1 MKNIETK
8 RLLGYIDNFII
19 QLKLTNKSKH
29 TISSYKNT
37 LNCFYLYILE
47 DNEDFCLESIKK
59 SIILGFFEYKQNSIN
74 KQGELSPNTKKLLY
88 THLKSFFKYIES
100 ENEDKLYDFSKTF
113 DFKINT
119 PKRIPKGLDENEKSK
134 LLQYL
139 SSMLISSNNITSYR
153 NSLIIKMFFYCGLR
167 KNEMINLKLSDF
179 IEEDDVYVVYIV
191 GKGNKEREVFIK
203 KDLVE
208 FEINELKE
216 QKFVFVCET
225 INKNLMDGS
234 QVYRMLQSI
243 YVKLGIKASVHDL
256 RHTFATSLSYRN
268 VDITV
273 IKELLGHSSIQT
285 TAIYTNPSR
294 RRIKSAIIEV
304 F

>member
-1 MKNIETK
+1 
-8 RLLGYIDNFII
+8 
-19 QLKLTNKSKH
+19 
-29 TISSYKNT
+29 
-37 LNCFYLYILE
+37 
-47 DNEDFCLESIKK
+47 
-59 SIILGFFEYKQNSIN
+59 
-74 KQGELSPNTKKLLY
+74 
-88 THLKSFFKYIES
+88 
-100 ENEDKLYDFSKTF
+100 
-113 DFKINT
+113 
-119 PKRIPKGLDENEKSK
+119 
-134 LLQYL
+134 
-139 SSMLISSNNITSYR
+139 
-153 NSLIIKMFFYCGLR
+153 
-167 KNEMINLKLSDF
+167 MINLKLSDF